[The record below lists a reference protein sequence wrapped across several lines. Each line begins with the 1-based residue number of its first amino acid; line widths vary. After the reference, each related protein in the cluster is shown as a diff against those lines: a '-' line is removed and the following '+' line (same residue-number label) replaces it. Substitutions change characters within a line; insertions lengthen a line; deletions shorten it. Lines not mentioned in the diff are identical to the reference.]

1 MLIDINKVTVGKR
14 IRKDYGDITSL
25 ADDIQDRGLINP
37 PVVTPD
43 YELIAGERRLK
54 AMKKLDYRQIE
65 VRVMS
70 VEDYEHQLKIEI
82 SENEER
88 KAFTYSERMDYAK
101 QLERIEAKKA
111 KDRKTSKLKQ
121 NKDTVTDQGPERKG
135 ETRDIVGKASGFG
148 SGRTYARA
156 KYIYENAD
164 EETIKE
170 VDEGK
175 KSIRK
180 AHDELRAKEKQNEAN
195 KVKVTTKEKPQTTVV
210 DRRERMN
217 AEVEAMS
224 ETETNLALSE
234 AAAANIVNVCSN
246 LLYAINN
253 IEDLELTLNFLKS
266 RDAEELSKVV
276 KASKAL
282 NKIIEKGDFINV

>member
-1 MLIDINKVTVGKR
+1 DINKVTVGKR

-25 ADDIQDRGLINP
+25 ADDIEDRGLINP

-135 ETRDIVGKASGFG
+135 ETRDIVGKTSGFG

-246 LLYAINN
+246 LLYAVNN